1 MRSRRAT
8 ARRSDKMM
16 IGHGVLA
23 ARLCLAIVFLYS
35 GVEKLWYWRASLKE
49 VQDYGLPWPGLCA
62 VLTIVAQLWGGI
74 LLVSGYAVWLGALLL
89 GGFTIM
95 ATLLGHRFWL
105 YRGERFRHELTTT
118 LEHLAI
124 VGGFLLLV
132 IFEAP
137 AIFQ

>member
-1 MRSRRAT
+1 
-8 ARRSDKMM
+8 M
-16 IGHGVLA
+16 IAYAILA

-35 GVEKLWYWRASLKE
+35 GVEKLCYWRASLKE
-49 VQDYGLPWPGLCA
+49 VEGYGLPWPPLCA
-62 VLTIVAQLWGGI
+62 ALTVVTQLSGGI
-74 LLVSGYAVWLGALLL
+74 LVATGYAVWLGGLLL

-105 YRGERFRHELTTT
+105 YRGEQFRHELTTT

-132 IFEAP
+132 ILEPPFMV
-137 AIFQ
+137 Q

>member
-1 MRSRRAT
+1 MVVYA
-8 ARRSDKMM
+8 
-16 IGHGVLA
+16 IFA

-49 VQDYGLPWPGLCA
+49 VAGYGLPWPRLCA
-62 VLTIVAQLWGGI
+62 ALTAVTQLSGGI
-74 LLVSGYAVWLGALLL
+74 LVATGYAVWLGGLLL

-105 YRGERFRHELTTT
+105 YRGEQFRHELTTA

-124 VGGFLLLV
+124 VGGFLLL
-132 IFEAP
+132 
-137 AIFQ
+137 AILEPPFMVQ